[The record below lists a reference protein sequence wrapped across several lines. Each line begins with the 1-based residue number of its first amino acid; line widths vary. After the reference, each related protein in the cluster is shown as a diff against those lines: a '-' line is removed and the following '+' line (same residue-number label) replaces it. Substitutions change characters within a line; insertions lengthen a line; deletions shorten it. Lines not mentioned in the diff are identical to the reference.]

1 MNTAAENEMNKLN
14 VQQEFQITSMK
25 YESELLAARDEA
37 AYLRQSYEN
46 DKALNTQLYIAAI
59 GNETA
64 ASKESS
70 TSITQLMNFAKGVVT
85 GGGG

>member
-1 MNTAAENEMNKLN
+1 MG
-14 VQQEFQITSMK
+14 
-25 YESELLAARDEA
+25 YESELLAARDQA

-64 ASKESS
+64 ASKESN
-70 TSITQLMNFAKGVVT
+70 TTIQALMNFAKGIAT

>member
-1 MNTAAENEMNKLN
+1 MNKLN
-14 VQQEFQITSMK
+14 VQQEFQITAMG
-25 YESELLAARDEA
+25 YESELLAARDQA

-70 TSITQLMNFAKGVVT
+70 TSITQLMNFAKGVVS